1 MFRRAAWFV
10 TTTDIFVLFE
20 FVLPFL
26 FADATLGLA
35 GILCAGLK
43 RSAVPLL
50 TTAFTGM
57 RLLTEFVIEIS
68 RPHPVMLGR

>member
-1 MFRRAAWFV
+1 MIGADFV
-10 TTTDIFVLFE
+10 TLFV

-26 FADATLGLA
+26 FAYATLGLA
-35 GILCAGLK
+35 GTLCAGLT

-57 RLLTEFVIEIS
+57 RLLTEFVFEIS

>member
-1 MFRRAAWFV
+1 MIAADFAALFV
-10 TTTDIFVLFE
+10 I
-20 FVLPFL
+20 VLPFL
-26 FADATLGLA
+26 IVHAKLGLA
-35 GILCAGLK
+35 GRLCVGLK

-57 RLLTEFVIEIS
+57 RLLTEFVFEIS

>member
-1 MFRRAAWFV
+1 MIAGASWFV
-10 TTTDIFVLFE
+10 ISADFSVLFV

-26 FADATLGLA
+26 IADAKLGLA
-35 GILCAGLK
+35 GTLCVALT

-50 TTAFTGM
+50 TNASTGM
-57 RLLTEFVIEIS
+57 RLVTELTWKTK